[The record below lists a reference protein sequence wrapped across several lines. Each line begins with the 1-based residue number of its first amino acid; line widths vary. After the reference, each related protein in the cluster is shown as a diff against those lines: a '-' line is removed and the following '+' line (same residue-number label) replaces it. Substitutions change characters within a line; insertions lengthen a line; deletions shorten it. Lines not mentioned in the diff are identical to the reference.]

1 MSRLL
6 RPSLAKSCVRCLAVI
21 AIAINTIC
29 HADKC
34 PFVCSMQNGCK
45 EHVIA
50 SVSICSQSY
59 KQKLLTRMET
69 DCTFMIIPD
78 ETALRSANVGDSI
91 EIIAHSIGDI
101 PDSDSDDSIC
111 SKGNPVAQIRSGERK
126 QASGANIRQLGY
138 VGDLDLTQQQPLKA
152 YRDDASFYTMFHVYE
167 SMVRRWKDIA
177 GRSVNSS
184 TEIIGASFEQRDI
197 YAIRIGTTDKK
208 NPKRVIINALLHARE
223 WGSTMVAT
231 YIADCLV
238 DAIESRPAM
247 YSESIVHGTGEK
259 YMAEVAELLKTIE
272 VIVVP
277 LSNPDGYI
285 YTTDSRFHRKN
296 MRHNPGSSCTGVD
309 LNRNWGV
316 DYAGRAATSRSKCAD
331 VYIGA
336 SVLSEPE
343 TIALRNLFANT
354 AGVAAHID
362 YHSYGGMILGPWS
375 YTRTETPP
383 NATEWRSFASAMNA
397 GMAEVRGST
406 YRSGLGVDGVL
417 PYSASGV
424 MADWVYDQR
433 IHSATIEVA
442 PKLNPGQSLG
452 LAGFVLDTKELPGAC
467 ADNFGA
473 FVGLLRWVKE
483 NSTQKGEFERYYAP
497 CTEQ

>member
-1 MSRLL
+1 MSPLL
-6 RPSLAKSCVRCLAVI
+6 CPSLAKSCVRCLALI
-21 AIAINTIC
+21 AIAINTVC
-29 HADKC
+29 HANNC
-34 PFVCSMQNGCK
+34 PFVCSMRNGCK
-45 EHVIA
+45 EQIRA
-50 SVSICSQSY
+50 SVTICSQSY
-59 KQKLLTRMET
+59 KQKLLIRMET
-69 DCTFMIIPD
+69 ECTFMAVPD
-78 ETALRSANVGDSI
+78 ETALRSANVGDTI
-91 EIIAHSIGDI
+91 EIIALSIDDI

-111 SKGNPVAQIRSGERK
+111 SNGNPGPQTRSDERK
-126 QASGANIRQLGY
+126 QASGTNIRQLGY
-138 VGDLDLTQQQPLKA
+138 VGDLDLTQQQPLQA

-167 SMVRRWKDIA
+167 SMVRRWKYIA
-177 GRSVNSS
+177 GRSAKSS
-184 TEIIGASFEQRDI
+184 TEIIGASFEKRDI
-197 YAIRIGTTDKK
+197 YAIRIGTTDEN

-231 YIADCLV
+231 YIADSLV

-247 YSESIVHGTGEK
+247 YGESIVHGTGEK
-259 YMAEVAELLKTIE
+259 LMEEVADLLKTIE
-272 VIVVP
+272 VLVVP

-296 MRHNPGSSCTGVD
+296 MRHNPASSCTGVD

-316 DYAGRAATSRSKCAD
+316 DYAGLSSTSRSKCAD
-331 VYIGA
+331 VYIGP

-343 TIALRNLFANT
+343 TVALRNLFAKT

-383 NATEWRSFASAMNA
+383 NATEWTSFASAMNA
-397 GMAEVRGST
+397 GMADVRGST

-433 IHSATIEVA
+433 IQSATIEVA
-442 PKLNPGQSLG
+442 PKLSPGQSLG
-452 LAGFVLDTKELPGAC
+452 LSGFVLDTKELPGVC

-483 NSTQKGEFERYYAP
+483 NSTQIGEFERYYAP